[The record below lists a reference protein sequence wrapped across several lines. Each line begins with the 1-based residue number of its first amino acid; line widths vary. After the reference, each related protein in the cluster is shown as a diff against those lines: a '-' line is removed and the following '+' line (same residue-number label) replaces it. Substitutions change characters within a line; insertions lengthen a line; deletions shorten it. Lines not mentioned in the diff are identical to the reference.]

1 VEDLKIFQSCITK
14 VCFNINQY
22 INKCYIIDGK
32 NKYFLNT
39 FTGEC
44 GRTQVRKDMIVEDWY
59 KKERNETLKAN
70 HYRTNKY
77 ANPNSQLLVGL
88 SVSRIDIGQ

>member
-1 VEDLKIFQSCITK
+1 MEKISISSIHLQE
-14 VCFNINQY
+14 
-22 INKCYIIDGK
+22 
-32 NKYFLNT
+32 
-39 FTGEC
+39 EC
-44 GRTQVRKDMIVEDWY
+44 GRTQVRKYIIVEGWY

-88 SVSRIDIGQ
+88 SVSRIEKNYRSIN